1 MLKEERE
8 AKRNRE
14 RRMQYRRGSD
24 REEEKEEGRVI
35 DVLLADKD
43 TE

>member
-1 MLKEERE
+1 MLKEERK

-14 RRMQYRRGSD
+14 RRMQCRRGND